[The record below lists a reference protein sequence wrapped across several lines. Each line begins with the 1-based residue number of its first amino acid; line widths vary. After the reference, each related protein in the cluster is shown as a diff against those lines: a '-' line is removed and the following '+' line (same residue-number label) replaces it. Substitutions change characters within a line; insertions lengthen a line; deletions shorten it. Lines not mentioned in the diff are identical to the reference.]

1 MYMYMYMNTG
11 TYKSGLTLPFCS
23 EPPWWMSRF
32 LPPHFLSEPFEK
44 YLSYPLIFCWFLR
57 KRIPT
62 TCLRGYSFMG
72 GGGWDQNKNAKSHSP
87 LQGQAT
93 GDVPSRQISTL
104 SCTSF
109 LLKNTKNRNLSCILI
124 HHFRVLISFLF
135 FSSGFSCQQKI
146 VECLPDHLSC

>member
-11 TYKSGLTLPFCS
+11 KSGLTLPFFS

-32 LPPHFLSEPFEK
+32 LPPHFL
-44 YLSYPLIFCWFLR
+44 LVPL
-57 KRIPT
+57 KT
-62 TCLRGYSFMG
+62 
-72 GGGWDQNKNAKSHSP
+72 GWDRNKNAKSHSP

-104 SCTSF
+104 SCTIF

-146 VECLPDHLSC
+146 VECLPDHLSY

>member
-11 TYKSGLTLPFCS
+11 KSGLTLPFFS

-32 LPPHFLSEPFEK
+32 LPPHFLLVPLKTDSY
-44 YLSYPLIFCWFLR
+44 YLSARILIH
-57 KRIPT
+57 
-62 TCLRGYSFMG
+62 GG
-72 GGGWDQNKNAKSHSP
+72 GGGWDRNKNAKSHSP

-104 SCTSF
+104 SCTIF

-146 VECLPDHLSC
+146 VECLPDHLSY

>member
-11 TYKSGLTLPFCS
+11 TSKSGLTLPFFS

-32 LPPHFLSEPFEK
+32 LPPHFLLVPLKTDSY
-44 YLSYPLIFCWFLR
+44 YLSARILIH
-57 KRIPT
+57 
-62 TCLRGYSFMG
+62 
-72 GGGWDQNKNAKSHSP
+72 GGGWDRNKNAKSHSP

-104 SCTSF
+104 SCTIF